1 MDLDPDHD
9 GAWSALGFVYEAQNK
24 LDDAV
29 AVYKEALKAN
39 PDNAAFVERLGD
51 LLVKLGRYGEAQS
64 EIESLVDSLPRDP
77 RVWLKLGAIHYEQK
91 QYDKAVAAFRQ
102 AVSLEPGNMRTRYYL
117 ATALMDSG
125 KDDEARSE
133 LEKILKADPRSVDA
147 RVQLGF
153 LYGRAKRYDEAV
165 ATLQEAVNLEPKRP
179 ELFLYLGTALQR
191 ASQYD
196 RAGDRAARGA
206 LGGRQ
211 EQGSPLPARR
221 GAGEAAAVRR
231 RHQVVPPRARHRSQ
245 ARRVVQLHRLHVRGE
260 GHEPLRG
267 HPAHPAGAR
276 ARARERL
283 LHRQPGLG
291 LLPAGRAI
299 PRPCAS

>member
-1 MDLDPDHD
+1 MELDPDHD

-64 EIESLVDSLPRDP
+64 EIESLVESLPRDP

-91 QYDKAVAAFRQ
+91 QCDKAVAAFRQ
-102 AVSLEPGNMRTRYYL
+102 AVSLEPGNMRTRYFL

-165 ATLQEAVNLEPKRP
+165 ATLQEAVNLEPKRAR
-179 ELFLYLGTALQR
+179 ALPLPRHR
-191 ASQYD
+191 APARQPV
-196 RAGDRAARGA
+196 RPLRDRAARGP

-211 EQGSPLPARR
+211 EQGSPLPARG
-221 GAGEAAAVRR
+221 GAARSSSASTTPSRRSAA
-231 RHQVVPPRARHRSQ
+231 
-245 ARRVVQLHRLHVRGE
+245 
-260 GHEPLRG
+260 
-267 HPAHPAGAR
+267 
-276 ARARERL
+276 
-283 LHRQPGLG
+283 
-291 LLPAGRAI
+291 
-299 PRPCAS
+299 